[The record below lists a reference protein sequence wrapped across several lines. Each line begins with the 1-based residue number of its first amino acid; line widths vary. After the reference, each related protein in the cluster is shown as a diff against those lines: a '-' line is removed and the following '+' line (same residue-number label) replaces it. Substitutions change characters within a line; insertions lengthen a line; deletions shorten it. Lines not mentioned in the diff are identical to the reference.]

1 VCLLPLL
8 FAFAAWFPDGAPWS
22 SIPFAGVLY
31 VVLAGLLAQLARDRG
46 SRLEPDLARQWG
58 GMPTTQLL
66 RHRSSSV
73 NPVLRQHYHVSLRAV
88 LRDVRLPSAEE
99 EAAEPHGAD
108 HIYEACVAR
117 LRECTRD
124 RATFPLVFEENAN
137 YGYRRNLVALRPVGI
152 AIAIVSLVAAG
163 VRAAT
168 IFHSGSQFPVAA
180 MVAVFGDL
188 VLLAL
193 WRFHF
198 DSDWV
203 RIAADAYARQLL
215 AACERLPTGPH
226 VVSG

>member
-1 VCLLPLL
+1 M
-8 FAFAAWFPDGAPWS
+8 
-22 SIPFAGVLY
+22 
-31 VVLAGLLAQLARDRG
+31 R
-46 SRLEPDLARQWG
+46 EWG
-58 GMPTTQLL
+58 GTPTTQLL
-66 RHRSSSV
+66 RHRGAVV
-73 NPVLRQHYHVSLRAV
+73 NPVLRQHYHVRLCAAFP
-88 LRDVRLPSAEE
+88 DARLPSVEE

-108 HIYEACVAR
+108 HVYEACVAR
-117 LRECTRD
+117 LRERTRD

-152 AIAIVSLVAAG
+152 AIAIISLAAAG

-168 IFHSGSQFPVAA
+168 LLHSGSQFPAAA
-180 MVAVFGDL
+180 MVTVFGDL

-215 AACERLPTGPH
+215 AACERLS
-226 VVSG
+226 SG